1 MNELEIRIV
10 DLVEKHLNGELSDA
24 EKQELESWKNQSESN
39 RRIVRYLTD
48 NSHLKHSISDS
59 YPDER
64 KDRVLA
70 SIHSMIEADQGEG
83 AKVKMMT
90 IRKLMSAAA
99 IIGLIACIAYF
110 TLYERKPQPVAETKV
125 PSATSDQAPG
135 RDGAILKLSNGQE
148 IVLDNAAN
156 GALAQQGS
164 AKIAKRDGNVLV
176 YSNNGKAGREVLYN
190 TLSTQ
195 IRKQFQVVL
204 PDGSQVWLNSESSIT
219 YPTTFTGNER
229 NVKVTGEVYM
239 EVAKDAKR
247 PFKVHI
253 IPPVSGMEE
262 TVVQVL
268 GTHFNINAY
277 ADDSQIKATLLEGS
291 IRLTTGNKA
300 TTLKPGQQARVRTN
314 NISVQSDV
322 DLDKEVA
329 WKNGYFQFK
338 DDQLQTVV
346 QQLAR
351 WYGVTVI
358 YSPGFK
364 VPDDTFNG
372 RIPRSSDL
380 TDVLNVLEKN
390 QVHFKVEGKK
400 IIVSS

>member
-1 MNELEIRIV
+1 MNEIEIRVV
-10 DLVEKHLNGELSDA
+10 DLIEKHLNGELSDA
-24 EKQELESWKNQSESN
+24 EKQELDSWENQSESN

-70 SIHSMIEADQGEG
+70 SIHSMIEADQKV
-83 AKVKMMT
+83 AKVRMMT

-110 TLYERKPQPVAETKV
+110 TLYDRKPQPVAETKV
-125 PSATSDQAPG
+125 PSGVSDKAPG

-156 GALAQQGS
+156 GKLAQQGN
-164 AKIAKRDGNVLV
+164 AAIAKRDGNVLV
-176 YSNNGKAGREVLYN
+176 YSNNGKGGKEVLYN

-195 IRKQFQVVL
+195 VRKQFQVVL

-262 TVVQVL
+262 AVVQVL

-277 ADDSQIKATLLEGS
+277 ADETPIKATLLEGS
-291 IRLTTGNKA
+291 IRLTKGNNI
-300 TTLKPGQQARVRTN
+300 TVLKPGQQARVRTN
-314 NISVQSDV
+314 NISVQSNV

-329 WKNGYFQFK
+329 WKSGYFQFK

-380 TDVLNVLEKN
+380 TDVLSVLEKN

>member
-1 MNELEIRIV
+1 MNDIEIRVV
-10 DLVEKHLNGELSDA
+10 DLIEKHLNGELSDA
-24 EKQELESWKNQSESN
+24 EKQELASWENQSESN
-39 RRIVRYLTD
+39 RRIVRHLTD

-64 KDRVLA
+64 ENRVLA
-70 SIHSMIEADQGEG
+70 SIHSMIEADHGEV
-83 AKVKMMT
+83 AKVRMIT

-110 TLYERKPQPVAETKV
+110 TLYNNHKPQPVAETKV
-125 PSATSDQAPG
+125 PSGTTDQAPG

-156 GALAQQGS
+156 GNLAQQGNVS
-164 AKIAKRDGNVLV
+164 VAKREGNVLV
-176 YSNNGKAGREVLYN
+176 YNNNGKEGAEVYQN
-190 TLSTQ
+190 TLITQ
-195 IRKQFQVVL
+195 VGKQFQVVL
-204 PDGSQVWLNSESSIT
+204 PDGSRVWLNSESSIT
-219 YPTTFTGNER
+219 YPTTFTGKER

-239 EVAKDAKR
+239 EVAKDTKK
-247 PFKVHI
+247 PFKVHVV
-253 IPPVSGMEE
+253 PPVSGMEE

-277 ADDSQIKATLLEGS
+277 ADDSPIKTTLLEGS

-300 TTLKPGQQARVRTN
+300 TILKPGQQARVGT
-314 NISVQSDV
+314 NISVQSNI

-329 WKNGYFQFK
+329 WKNGYFQFS
-338 DDQLQTVV
+338 DDQLQTVM

-380 TDVLNVLEKN
+380 MDVLSVLEKN
-390 QVHFKVEGKK
+390 QVHFKIEGKK
-400 IIVSS
+400 IIVSP

>member
-1 MNELEIRIV
+1 MNEIEIRVV
-10 DLVEKHLNGELSDA
+10 DLIEKQLNGELSDA
-24 EKQELESWKNQSESN
+24 EKQELETWENQSESN
-39 RRIVRYLTD
+39 RRIVRHLTD
-48 NSHLKHSISDS
+48 NNHLKHSISDS

-70 SIHSMIEADQGEG
+70 TIHAMIEADQGAVG
-83 AKVKMMT
+83 KVRMMT
-90 IRKLMSAAA
+90 IRKIMSAAA
-99 IIGLIACIAYF
+99 IIGLIACIAYY
-110 TLYERKPQPVAETKV
+110 TMYNHKKQQVAETTV
-125 PSATSDQAPG
+125 TSGTTDKTPG

-156 GALAQQGS
+156 GALAQQGN
-164 AKIAKRDGNVLV
+164 AAIAKRDGNVLV
-176 YSNNGKAGREVLYN
+176 YSNNGKAGTEVLHN

-195 IRKQFQVVL
+195 VGKQFKVVL

-239 EVAKDAKR
+239 EIAKDVKR
-247 PFKVHI
+247 PFKVHVV
-253 IPPVSGMEE
+253 PPVSGMEE

-277 ADDSQIKATLLEGS
+277 ADDSPIKATLLEGS
-291 IRLTTGNKA
+291 IKLTTGHKE
-300 TTLKPGQQARVRTN
+300 TILKPGQQARVKTN
-314 NISVQSDV
+314 NISVQSGV

-329 WKNGYFQFK
+329 WKNGYFQFS
-338 DDQLQTVV
+338 DDQLPTVM

-351 WYGVTVI
+351 WYGVTVS

-380 TDVLNVLEKN
+380 MDVLNVLEKN
-390 QVHFKVEGKK
+390 QVHFKIEGKK